1 MMVRSLSV
9 PIALLLLVV
18 FCRAD
23 AITIRDDTGDAEYRV
38 AATHLAA
45 LADLPGE
52 GHGVLIAPQWVLTAA
67 HAVSWQEHVDR
78 VVIAGTPRRVER
90 VVLHPGFKRLPQALV
105 DRALANGDGN
115 EIVAFLSASDDVA
128 LVKLA
133 EPVVDV
139 APVALYRGQGE
150 LGKTVEIL
158 GKGATGTGARG
169 HDLDGSHRTELRR
182 ARNRIDR
189 ADARWLCYTFD
200 RPPAALPLEG
210 MAGNGDSGGPVLMRG
225 LGRWRLAGLASWK
238 IVQGDVRTTRPGQYG
253 HSSCNVRVSRYVGWI
268 DRTMSAAADA
278 KPEVA
283 GSRRSR

>member
-1 MMVRSLSV
+1 MTLRFLSA
-9 PIALLLLVV
+9 PIAFLFLVAS
-18 FCRAD
+18 CRAD

-38 AATHLAA
+38 AATHLPA

-78 VVIAGTPRRVER
+78 VVIAGKPRRVER
-90 VVLHPGFKRLPQALV
+90 VVLHPGFKRLPQALI
-105 DRALANGDGN
+105 DRALAGGDGN

-128 LVKLA
+128 LVKLV
-133 EPVVDV
+133 EPVADA

-210 MAGNGDSGGPVLMRG
+210 MAGNGDSGGPVLLRA

-238 IVQGDVRTTRPGQYG
+238 IVQGDVRTTRPAQYG

-268 DRTMSAAADA
+268 DQTMNDRMEAKSA
-278 KPEVA
+278 P
-283 GSRRSR
+283 GSANGS

>member
-1 MMVRSLSV
+1 M
-9 PIALLLLVV
+9 
-18 FCRAD
+18 
-23 AITIRDDTGDAEYRV
+23 
-38 AATHLAA
+38 
-45 LADLPGE
+45 
-52 GHGVLIAPQWVLTAA
+52 LTAA

-78 VVIAGTPRRVER
+78 VVIAGKPRRVER
-90 VVLHPGFKRLPQALV
+90 VVLHPGFKRLPQALI
-105 DRALANGDGN
+105 DRALAGGDGN

-128 LVKLA
+128 LVKLV
-133 EPVVDV
+133 EPVADA

-210 MAGNGDSGGPVLMRG
+210 MAGNGDSGGPVLLRA

-238 IVQGDVRTTRPGQYG
+238 IVQGDVRTTRPAQYG

-268 DRTMSAAADA
+268 DQTMNDRMEAKSA
-278 KPEVA
+278 P
-283 GSRRSR
+283 GSANGS